1 MDEARKERKR
11 RYDRERYLRNRDER
25 RRKAR
30 EYYRQN
36 RETCI
41 ARVRLSE
48 YRRMRRAM
56 GK

>member
-1 MDEARKERKR
+1 MDETRKERKR
-11 RYDRERYLRNRDER
+11 KYDRERYLRNRDER

-30 EYYRQN
+30 EYYRQH
-36 RETCI
+36 REICI